1 MALIQNNF
9 QHDYREA
16 LFHLYKYAGIT
27 VSATA
32 SLEKAITVLD
42 KDIIDPLY
50 FITFS
55 QVMLILD
62 NYLVE
67 YDSFLQSSDSVIG
80 ERIRKFKVI
89 VQPAISTLRRW
100 DGLHSFRNHVLAHSF
115 RLKSDGNKSVFRDGD
130 YYLYDIP
137 QTAHELSI
145 IISCVRMITS
155 IMEKLFGD
163 ELMEIIRENENTKRR
178 LREKVSYRQYTHDT
192 RQAEIA
198 NIENEINARIIKFNE
213 QNRRSSI

>member
-1 MALIQNNF
+1 MNNIEVYPGGVPQGSRCMGGGAYEYVATRPYTSPVKFWEKLILGHRTKIRLKTALMQHNF

-32 SLEKAITVLD
+32 SLEKAIAVLD
-42 KDIIDPLY
+42 KDIVDPLY

-80 ERIRKFKVI
+80 ERIRNFKVI

-137 QTAHELSI
+137 QN
-145 IISCVRMITS
+145 CP
-155 IMEKLFGD
+155 
-163 ELMEIIRENENTKRR
+163 
-178 LREKVSYRQYTHDT
+178 
-192 RQAEIA
+192 
-198 NIENEINARIIKFNE
+198 
-213 QNRRSSI
+213 